1 MSSIDRKLKRKR
13 EKEQGKKAKKDLR
26 DATAAMNSLP
36 PGCTECG
43 AEFDL
48 ARDADGWIVNV
59 VQGRL
64 QLLCEKCSL
73 SSSSTV

>member
-13 EKEQGKKAKKDLR
+13 EKEQDKKAKKDLR
-26 DATAAMNSLP
+26 AATAVMNSLP

-48 ARDADGWIVNV
+48 ARDADGWIVNMA
-59 VQGRL
+59 QGRL

-73 SSSSTV
+73 SSSLPV